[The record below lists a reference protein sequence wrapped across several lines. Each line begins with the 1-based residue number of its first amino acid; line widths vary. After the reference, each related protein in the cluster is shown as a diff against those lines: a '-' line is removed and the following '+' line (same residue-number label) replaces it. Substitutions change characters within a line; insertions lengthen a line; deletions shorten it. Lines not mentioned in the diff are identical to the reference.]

1 MPDTLIAVSVTA
13 VALAAAAW
21 AIAASWEVGPPT
33 ASWVRVGYHGFG
45 VPLIVAGGVL
55 WARARRARVGLLLI
69 ALGTAYYLQFL
80 RTSDD
85 PVLFGVGFCLA
96 FLYVGVFAHLALS
109 VPSGRLRGPVDRAYV
124 AVSYLACVGTQV
136 ARYLTDRP
144 TGRWNYNIPQV
155 NTGWAIAGSL
165 VMAVLGVVGIALV
178 LRRLLSALALRRR
191 HTGPVWAIMITVGA
205 LVIVSSVS
213 SATGRPL
220 GFRLGVEVLM
230 LGGAAVGIVVAYL
243 VSVGLQWRREL
254 RIAELP
260 ARLGGLRAPP
270 LAALQTALAE
280 AAGDPT
286 LRLLLPRRDGALTD
300 LAGHPAADTEDH
312 ARARTPVTR
321 GGELLCVIEHDAA
334 LAEGG
339 RAITSA
345 IALTGLVMENVRLYV
360 QVIESR
366 RRLLEAELAERRRI
380 ERALHDGAQQ
390 GFFVVLTLLGMAHSQ
405 AAAEGSPLAGQ
416 LATAKGRLTDAIK
429 VLRDLSQGLH
439 PRSLVAHGLRETV
452 ADLARHHPGQL
463 TYEVPD
469 RRWPPDVEST
479 AYFVIAEGVT
489 NAIKHATPGTA
500 IRVRLAP
507 DGEDLLVEVADDG
520 QGGADAS
527 GGGLRGL
534 TERVAAAGGEL
545 ILDSPHG
552 GGTRLLARLPG
563 EFAGEPPAAPPA
575 GSPAGAGHP
584 AEGDGL

>member
-1 MPDTLIAVSVTA
+1 V

-21 AIAASWEVGPPT
+21 AITASWGVGPPT
-33 ASWVRVGYHGFG
+33 ALWVHVGYHGFG
-45 VPLIVAGGVL
+45 VPVIVAGGVL
-55 WARARRARVGLLLI
+55 WARAGRARVGVLLI
-69 ALGTAYYLQFL
+69 ALGAAYYLQFL
-80 RTSDD
+80 RTSGD
-85 PVLFGVGFCLA
+85 PALFAVGFCLA

-109 VPSGRLRGPVDRAYV
+109 LPSGRLRGPVDRAYV

-136 ARYLTDRP
+136 GRYLTDRP
-144 TGRWNYNIPQV
+144 AGRWNYNIPQV

-165 VMAVLGVVGIALV
+165 IMAVLGVAGIALV

-191 HTGPVWAIMITVGA
+191 HTGPVWAMMITVGA
-205 LVIVSSVS
+205 LLIVSSVS

-230 LGGAAVGIVVAYL
+230 LGGAAVGVVVAYL
-243 VSVGLQWRREL
+243 VSAGLRWRSEL

-260 ARLGGLRAPP
+260 ARLGGLRAPRMDA
-270 LAALQTALAE
+270 LQAALSE
-280 AAGDPT
+280 AVGDPT

-300 LAGHPAADTEDH
+300 LSGGPAADPDDQ

-321 GGELLCVIEHDAA
+321 GSEVLCVIEHDAA

-360 QVIESR
+360 QVTESR

-380 ERALHDGAQQ
+380 ERDLHDGAQQ

-405 AAAEGSPLAGQ
+405 AVAEGSALAGQ
-416 LATAKGRLTDAIK
+416 LATAKGRLTDALK
-429 VLRDLSQGLH
+429 LLRDLSQGLH

-489 NAIKHATPGTA
+489 NALKHATPGA
-500 IRVRLAP
+500 GIRVRVTS

-545 ILDSPHG
+545 VLDSPHG
-552 GGTRLLARLPG
+552 AGTRLLARLPG
-563 EFAGEPPAAPPA
+563 EFAGDPPAAPLT
-575 GSPAGAGHP
+575 G
-584 AEGDGL
+584 